1 MQCLRCHSSY
11 LWAPRLSLQMWQL
24 VLEPLAT
31 PSFYLND
38 KKVTESVWFWLLMLF
53 FVLFQVLF
61 RVEYDTKSLHT
72 LMSNRWDK
80 ENLNKLKQNSHTLL
94 KLKSINI
101 FQSDFHWV
109 SSIKNLKVQ
118 IPAVLFWHFRPMQTI
133 YHGNAI
139 VHHVFLGWFSFWSIS
154 SPALDT
160 DSENEQSISI
170 GRPS

>member
-1 MQCLRCHSSY
+1 
-11 LWAPRLSLQMWQL
+11 MWQL

-101 FQSDFHWV
+101 FQSDFH
-109 SSIKNLKVQ
+109 
-118 IPAVLFWHFRPMQTI
+118 
-133 YHGNAI
+133 
-139 VHHVFLGWFSFWSIS
+139 
-154 SPALDT
+154 
-160 DSENEQSISI
+160 
-170 GRPS
+170 